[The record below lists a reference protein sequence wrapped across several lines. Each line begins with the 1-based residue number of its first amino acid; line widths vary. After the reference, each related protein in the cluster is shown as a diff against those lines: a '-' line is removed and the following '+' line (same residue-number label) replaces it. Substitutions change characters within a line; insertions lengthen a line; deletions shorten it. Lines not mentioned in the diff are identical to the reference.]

1 MTATT
6 TRRKARE
13 SPVQGGPLVVV
24 DPTAKAEKTT
34 YAQLLREA
42 EQRGVDVAELH
53 EDGDF
58 EEIDRAASDHWA
70 DAIAFAGV
78 DETQA
83 KAVTVASGREL
94 PYTCIPTGR
103 DDYFARDLGVAPDDA
118 LDALD
123 DYSEYYVDLAEV
135 NGVTFVNYVAVGL
148 DCTPAQT
155 ECRGEPDTCAS
166 VGHAS
171 YLVRR
176 SKRLPHL
183 HWFTTSGRESCRALF
198 VSNNWRRLEPH
209 VISGRARLDGGV
221 LGVGLLASSGIS
233 PIDRTGAS
241 PSLETWRWSQLWVP
255 AFEVDADGPV
265 IADVDGHQLSLEP
278 PVRFR
283 SLPRALRARI
293 GLGSGR

>member
-34 YAQLLREA
+34 YAQLLRET

-233 PIDRTGAS
+233 PIDRTRAS
-241 PSLETWRWSQLWVP
+241 PPLETWRWSQLWVP

>member
-1 MTATT
+1 MAADTT
-6 TRRKARE
+6 TTNARE
-13 SPVQGGPLVVV
+13 SPVRRGPLVVV
-24 DPTAKAEKTT
+24 DPSARARKTT
-34 YAQLLREA
+34 YVQLLREV
-42 EQRGVDVAELH
+42 EQRGFDVAELPS
-53 EDGDF
+53 DGDF
-58 EEIDRAASDHWA
+58 QDIDRAASDHHA

-83 KAVTVASGREL
+83 KAVTVASGRDL
-94 PYTCIPTGR
+94 PYTCLPTGH
-103 DDYFARDLGVAPDDA
+103 DDCFARDLGVAPDHA
-118 LDALD
+118 LDALE

-155 ECRGEPDTCAS
+155 ACPGEPDTCAS

-183 HWFTTSGRESCRALF
+183 HRFTMSGRESCRALF

-221 LGVGLLASSGIS
+221 LGVGLLSSSGIS
-233 PIDRTGAS
+233 TADLMGAG
-241 PSLETWRWSQLWVP
+241 PSLESWRWSQLWAPV
-255 AFEVDADGPV
+255 FEVDADGPV
-265 IADVDGHQLSLEP
+265 IADVDGRQLSFEP

-293 GLGSGR
+293 RLGSRR